1 MSPNPPE
8 LTICFW
14 HCAVAAK
21 MTHDLEVSTV
31 ARAYRLHA
39 VRKATDCW
47 TGRNGI
53 QFASTDAIERQSS
66 QGTPWERSKLVKEHA
81 VPVAVINSFV
91 QQALRATPS
100 DPGKV
105 EPPQCLA
112 EEVVMFPQSVA
123 TLFQQDPQ
131 LGRE

>member
-1 MSPNPPE
+1 MRISDWSSDV
-8 LTICFW
+8 CSS
-14 HCAVAAK
+14 
-21 MTHDLEVSTV
+21 DL
-31 ARAYRLHA
+31 
-39 VRKATDCW
+39 
-47 TGRNGI
+47 
-53 QFASTDAIERQSS
+53 AIERQSS

-112 EEVVMFPQSVA
+112 EEVVMFPPSVA

-131 LGRE
+131 AWLVAKVVTQWPLHVWITPGAEIGRGAGRERG